1 MSSVLYK
8 NQKILKQKTIYDS
21 DKFKNMLEMG
31 DVDLI
36 GFFDELYQGTNPNT
50 KSDKTNNNNKK
61 KLVSLYYFLSSI
73 QSLYKMQNANTF
85 FNEKKDF
92 VDNKMQ
98 TGFARFMSC
107 LDSYLDLLDGFTI
120 IGETQINIYESVT
133 LENGVIMRAT
143 NRYHNKVWFSD
154 IAISMD
160 SEEHMG

>member
-61 KLVSLYYFLSSI
+61 KL
-73 QSLYKMQNANTF
+73 
-85 FNEKKDF
+85 
-92 VDNKMQ
+92 
-98 TGFARFMSC
+98 
-107 LDSYLDLLDGFTI
+107 
-120 IGETQINIYESVT
+120 
-133 LENGVIMRAT
+133 
-143 NRYHNKVWFSD
+143 
-154 IAISMD
+154 IS
-160 SEEHMG
+160 